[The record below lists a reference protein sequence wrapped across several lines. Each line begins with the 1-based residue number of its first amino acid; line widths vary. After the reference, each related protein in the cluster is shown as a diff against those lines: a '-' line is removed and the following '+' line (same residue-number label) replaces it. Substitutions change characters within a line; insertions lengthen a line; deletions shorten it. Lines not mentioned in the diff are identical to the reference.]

1 MHTDALFYVV
11 AVPAVLILGL
21 AKGGLAGIGMLA
33 VPLMALAVS
42 PVEAAT
48 IVLPI
53 LLVQDV
59 VSVWVFRKSWNGRSL
74 AILLPGAAVGI
85 GIGYLLA
92 ARVSATAVEFAVG
105 CTSVAF
111 GVQQLW
117 KSRHAPLEGT
127 SARDWVGVV
136 CGVAAGFT
144 SQIAHAGG
152 PPFQIYML
160 PKRLPR
166 DEFIGTSAVF
176 FAIVNWL
183 KVPAYFALGQFTAV
197 NLMTA
202 AVLLPLAILATVLGV
217 YVIRR
222 VSGPK
227 FYIAL
232 YLLLILMGLKLAWSG
247 ASADGP

>member
-1 MHTDALFYVV
+1 MHTDLLFYAV
-11 AVPAVLILGL
+11 AIPAVFILGL

-33 VPLMALAVS
+33 VPLMSLAVS

-59 VSVWVFRKSWNGRSL
+59 VSVWVFRKTWDRRSV
-74 AILLPGAAVGI
+74 AIMLPGAAVGI
-85 GIGYLLA
+85 TLGYLLA
-92 ARVSATAVEFAVG
+92 ARVSTAAVELAVG
-105 CTSVAF
+105 MTSIAF
-111 GVQQLW
+111 GAQQLW

-127 SARDWVGVV
+127 SAKDWVGVA
-136 CGVAAGFT
+136 CGVAVGFT

-166 DEFIGTSAVF
+166 DEFIGTSAIF

-183 KVPAYFALGQFTAV
+183 KVPAYVALGQFTRP
-197 NLMTA
+197 NLLTA
-202 AVLLPLAILATVLGV
+202 AALLPLAILATLAGV

-222 VSGPK
+222 ISGAT
-227 FYIAL
+227 FYITL
-232 YLLLILMGLKLAWSG
+232 YIILMLVGVKLVWSG
-247 ASADGP
+247 ATALGA

>member
-1 MHTDALFYVV
+1 MHTDPLFYAV
-11 AVPAVLILGL
+11 ALPAVLILGL

-33 VPLMALAVS
+33 VPLMSLAVS

-59 VSVWVFRKSWNGRSL
+59 VSVWVFRKSWDRRSV
-74 AILLPGAAVGI
+74 AIMLPGAVVGI
-85 GIGYLLA
+85 TLGYLLA
-92 ARVSATAVEFAVG
+92 ARVSTAAVELAVG
-105 CTSVAF
+105 MTSIAF
-111 GVQQLW
+111 GAQQLW
-117 KSRHAPLEGT
+117 KSRHAPLQGT
-127 SARDWVGVV
+127 SAKDWVGAV
-136 CGVAAGFT
+136 CGVAVGFT

-166 DEFIGTSAVF
+166 DEFIGTSAIF

-183 KVPAYFALGQFTAV
+183 KVPAYVALGQFTRP
-197 NLMTA
+197 NLLTA
-202 AVLLPLAILATVLGV
+202 AVMLPVAILATLAGV

-222 VSGPK
+222 ITGTA
-227 FYIAL
+227 FYIIL
-232 YLLLILMGLKLAWSG
+232 YAILMLVGARLVWSG
-247 ASADGP
+247 ASALGG